1 MRFATTLFLTGKNT
15 GIEVPPEVIEA
26 LGAGKKPAVNVT
38 VNGYEYRS
46 TVGVMGGRYLIPFSA
61 ERRAETGLAGGDP
74 IDVELAV
81 DTAPRTVELP
91 DDLAAALAEKDGAR
105 AAYDRLSPSAKKAHV
120 TAVLGAK
127 APETRAR
134 RITTIATA
142 LGG

>member
-1 MRFATTLFLTGKNT
+1 MRFATTVLMMGKNT

-26 LGAGKKPAVNVT
+26 LGAGKKPPVIVS
-38 VNGYEYRS
+38 VNGYEFRS
-46 TVGVMGGRYLIPFSA
+46 TVAVMGGKYLISFSSD
-61 ERRAETGLAGGDP
+61 RRAETGLGGGDP
-74 IDVELAV
+74 IDVELTL

-134 RITTIATA
+134 RITTIVTA